1 LTICLIIHQLIT
13 TFDKH
18 RMKGGAAVHS
28 VNYSQFLFLFQR
40 EKQTRVWYDRYLRI
54 MVGYVILQE
63 LHCVVFVKSRWLTV
77 ISVILIYIYIYTVI
91 SNISSPSIWIEHI
104 VDQKMCKF
112 FCLLNSLK
120 VDNRSLLKKKR
131 SEMTI

>member
-40 EKQTRVWYDRYLRI
+40 EKQTPAMRWVWIPPSIFIVRVDTPDDWSSNLDIRSKDWLI
-54 MVGYVILQE
+54 
-63 LHCVVFVKSRWLTV
+63 RWP
-77 ISVILIYIYIYTVI
+77 I
-91 SNISSPSIWIEHI
+91 SPSICGDPFKIR
-104 VDQKMCKF
+104 VF
-112 FCLLNSLK
+112 FTLYGLAHWYWYQRESNLRFW
-120 VDNRSLLKKKR
+120 DEQYPIN
-131 SEMTI
+131 MIF